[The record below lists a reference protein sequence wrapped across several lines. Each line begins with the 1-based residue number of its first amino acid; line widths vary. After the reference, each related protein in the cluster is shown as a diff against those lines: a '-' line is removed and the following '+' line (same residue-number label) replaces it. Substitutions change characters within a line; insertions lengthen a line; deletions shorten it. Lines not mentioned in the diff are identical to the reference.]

1 MKRVLRTVVIE
12 SDDWS
17 EGVEREE
24 RNKGFEVPSL
34 TLGF

>member
-1 MKRVLRTVVIE
+1 MNGFRFYSLIGSE
-12 SDDWS
+12 DWS

-34 TLGF
+34 SLGF